1 MSPRRLTLVLGT
13 LATIGPLSMDLVLPG
28 FPALAR
34 SLGVDVA
41 AVQLT
46 LAAYAA
52 GIAAGQLFH
61 GPLSDRLGR
70 RPPLLAGLALY
81 TAAAVACAAAPSLG
95 ILVAARFA
103 QGLGACAAIVVAR
116 AVVRDRLRDHEATAL
131 YSSRMLVMGAAPVL
145 APFAGAYLAAWTGW
159 RGIFAALALVGAGL
173 LALVALALPE
183 SLPSGQRRSGGPGAA
198 LRGWKAALADRRFV
212 RLSLV
217 GGASEAAM
225 FACLAGAPFVF
236 IERYGLA
243 PERLGLVTGANAL
256 GIVAAS
262 AVNRWLVRSV
272 GVQPALRLG
281 LAAAVLSYAALAV
294 AVRADAGLAPVMV
307 SMVAGISSVGVVLPN
322 ATAAAM
328 GASGA
333 RAGSASAALGLL
345 QSSCDALAAW
355 AVSALADGTAR
366 PMTAVMLACGAI
378 ALVLAGRS
386 PDGLAPAAPPRLHAR
401 AAARPGP

>member
-1 MSPRRLTLVLGT
+1 MSSRRLTLVLGI
-13 LATIGPLSMDLVLPG
+13 LATIGPLSMDMVLPS

-52 GIAAGQLFH
+52 GVAAGQLLH
-61 GPLSDRLGR
+61 GPLSDRFGR
-70 RPPLLAGLALY
+70 RPPLLAGLSLY

-95 ILVAARFA
+95 VLVAARFA
-103 QGLGACAAIVVAR
+103 QGLGACAAIVISR
-116 AVVRDRLRDHEATAL
+116 AVVRDRLCDREATAL

-145 APFAGAYLAAWTGW
+145 APFAGGYLAAWTGW
-159 RGIFAALALVGAGL
+159 RGIFAALALVGVAL
-173 LALVALALPE
+173 LALVALGLPE
-183 SLPSGQRRSGGPGAA
+183 SLPPAQRRGGGPAAA
-198 LRGWKAALADRRFV
+198 LRAWRTALADRRFV

-236 IERYGLA
+236 IECYGLA
-243 PERLGLVTGANAL
+243 PERLGFVTGANAL

-262 AVNRWLVRSV
+262 AANRPLVRAL
-272 GVQPALRLG
+272 GVERALRLG
-281 LAAAVLSYAALAV
+281 LAGAVLSYAVLAFL
-294 AVRADAGLAPVMV
+294 VRAEAGLAPVV
-307 SMVAGISSVGVVLPN
+307 IAMVAGISSVGVVLPN
-322 ATAAAM
+322 ATASAM

-345 QSSCDALAAW
+345 QSTCDALAAW

-366 PMTAVMLACGAI
+366 PMTTVMLACGAL
-378 ALVLAGRS
+378 ALALARS
-386 PDGLAPAAPPRLHAR
+386 RADGVAPAEPARFPAP
-401 AAARPGP
+401 ARPEA